1 MIHSALQIQHDH
13 QKTQFRSRKGRP
25 KRAGPHSNIEV
36 VWRKTPKK
44 QHHPNFGV
52 HPSPKR
58 STRAPRQPVTT
69 FLDGQWP
76 GHRVHARISVSG
88 KCSQRRHDVGGAFS
102 VRENAPGGSSVRSL
116 AFQAPRGRLKLQH
129 FSPRGLVGAVGR
141 RTPRAVGECRGPV
154 SSRSSDRMQG
164 PIKKLFSSLC

>member
-52 HPSPKR
+52 HPAPQR
-58 STRAPRQPVTT
+58 STRAPRQRVTT
-69 FLDGQWP
+69 FL
-76 GHRVHARISVSG
+76 HRQCPRHCVFEIFTLSG
-88 KCSQRRHDVGGAFS
+88 KHFRWRHDPRRAFAA
-102 VRENAPGGSSVRSL
+102 RENALRGSSVRGL
-116 AFQAPRGRLKLQH
+116 AFQARCGRLEVPH
-129 FSPRGLVGAVGR
+129 FSPRGLVGAVGG
-141 RTPRAVGECRGPV
+141 RTPRAMG
-154 SSRSSDRMQG
+154 S
-164 PIKKLFSSLC
+164 